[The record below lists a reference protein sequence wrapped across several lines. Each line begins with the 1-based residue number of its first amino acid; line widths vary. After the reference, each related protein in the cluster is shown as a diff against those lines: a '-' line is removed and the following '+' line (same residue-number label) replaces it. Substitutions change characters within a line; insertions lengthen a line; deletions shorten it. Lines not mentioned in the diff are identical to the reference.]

1 MKSVTLNRNGSHFP
15 FKVKVVSLET
25 CWYCFCFVFCVRFTL
40 WKQVTHRNY
49 CQPVRDYTFFFQPT
63 SGHITSNMVNM
74 MHDITPSSSLMQ
86 KNAYFCCL
94 KYICWS
100 DYFHCIVKMA
110 STQCHAALQHMHS
123 LQCQCNN
130 VQVLSGFNCGLTTPG

>member
-25 CWYCFCFVFCVRFTL
+25 CWHCFWLFLYSIHLVKASNPQELLSTSQRL
-40 WKQVTHRNY
+40 HI
-49 CQPVRDYTFFFQPT
+49 FFQPT
-63 SGHITSNMVNM
+63 SGHITSNMVNI

-110 STQCHAALQHMHS
+110 STQCHAALQHIHS
-123 LQCQCNN
+123 LQCQCSN
-130 VQVLSGFNCGLTTPG
+130 VQVLPGFNCGLTTSG